1 MAHIDYY
8 FSTFSP
14 FTYLAGTRME
24 DVATK
29 HGATVTYKPIDL
41 VGLFGR
47 TGGLPPGQRHISRQE
62 IRLQEMRRQNK
73 KLGMSMNMKPAHFP
87 RNAAPSAYAVI
98 AAQNAGGGDLAGLSH
113 AFLRACWVEDKDI
126 AQDDVIQQCLTDN
139 GFDAGLAMS
148 GMLVG
153 AETYAANLEDAVKNG
168 VFGAPFYVV
177 DGTERFWGQDR
188 IVDLDAY
195 LSGEL

>member
-14 FTYLAGTRME
+14 YSYLAGTRME
-24 DVATK
+24 DVAQK
-29 HGATVTYKPIDL
+29 HGATITYKPIDL

-73 KLGMSMNMKPAHFP
+73 KLGMSLNMKPAHFP
-87 RNAAPSAYAVI
+87 TNSAPSSYAVI
-98 AAQNAGGGDLAGLSH
+98 AAQNVGGGNLAGLCH
-113 AFLRACWVEDKDI
+113 AFMRACWAEDKDI
-126 AQDDVIQQCLTDN
+126 AQDDVIQACLSEN
-139 GFDAGLAMS
+139 GYDAGLATS
-148 GMLVG
+148 GLLVG
-153 AETYAANLEDAVKNG
+153 AETYVANMEEAVTNG

-177 DGTERFWGQDR
+177 DGTEKFWGQDR
-188 IVDLDAY
+188 IGDLDAY
-195 LSGEL
+195 LSGDL